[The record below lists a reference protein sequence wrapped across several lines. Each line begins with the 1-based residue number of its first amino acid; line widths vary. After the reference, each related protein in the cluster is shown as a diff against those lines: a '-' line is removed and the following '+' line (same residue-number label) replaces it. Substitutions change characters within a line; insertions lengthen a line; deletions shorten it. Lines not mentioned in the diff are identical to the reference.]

1 MVSQNNIFNTLLR
14 AIEKTGDT
22 MLAYQF
28 QKDMMYD
35 EIRQRA
41 EREKMIE
48 EIAQRV
54 LSRISATVDV
64 SEIIKSIDDL
74 NDRINRLGK

>member
-1 MVSQNNIFNTLLR
+1 MFNTLLR

-41 EREKMIE
+41 EREKMID

>member
-1 MVSQNNIFNTLLR
+1 MVSQNNMFNTLLN

-41 EREKMIE
+41 EREKMID

>member
-1 MVSQNNIFNTLLR
+1 MVSQNNMFNTLLR

-41 EREKMIE
+41 EREKMID
-48 EIAQRV
+48 EITQRV

>member
-1 MVSQNNIFNTLLR
+1 MFNTLLN

-41 EREKMIE
+41 EREKMID

>member
-1 MVSQNNIFNTLLR
+1 MVSQNNMFNTLLR

-41 EREKMIE
+41 EREKMID

-74 NDRINRLGK
+74 NNRINRLGK

>member
-1 MVSQNNIFNTLLR
+1 MVSQNNMFNTLLR

-41 EREKMIE
+41 EREKMID

>member
-1 MVSQNNIFNTLLR
+1 
-14 AIEKTGDT
+14 

-41 EREKMIE
+41 EREKMID
-48 EIAQRV
+48 EITEKV

-64 SEIIKSIDDL
+64 SEIFKSIDEL
-74 NDRINRLGK
+74 NDKINSLGR

>member
-1 MVSQNNIFNTLLR
+1 MVHQNNMFNTLLR

-28 QKDMMYD
+28 QKDMMLD

-41 EREKMIE
+41 EREKMID

-64 SEIIKSIDDL
+64 SEIFKSIDEL
-74 NDRINRLGK
+74 NDKINRLGK

>member
-1 MVSQNNIFNTLLR
+1 MFNTLLN

-28 QKDMMYD
+28 QKGMMYD

-41 EREKMIE
+41 EREKMID

>member
-1 MVSQNNIFNTLLR
+1 MVSQNNMFNALLR

-41 EREKMIE
+41 EREKMID

>member
-1 MVSQNNIFNTLLR
+1 MFNTLLR

-41 EREKMIE
+41 EREKMID

-64 SEIIKSIDDL
+64 SEIIKSIDEL

>member
-1 MVSQNNIFNTLLR
+1 MDRQNNMFNTLLR

>member
-1 MVSQNNIFNTLLR
+1 MDRQNNMFNTLLR

-41 EREKMIE
+41 EREKMID

>member
-1 MVSQNNIFNTLLR
+1 MFNTLLR

-41 EREKMIE
+41 EREKMID

-74 NDRINRLGK
+74 NDRINKLGK